1 MNKKILI
8 PALALSLSAPLFAGD
23 NGSNMYSRSSFIEKE
38 RPALDKETQ
47 ELIKIYRE
55 TPSKEN
61 YNRLRAKVGA
71 NYDAV
76 IAKNRAKLEELKETA
91 KDKSLVDEMQKIVDD
106 MLAERE
112 HRIDTTMARFGD
124 PRLLPNARTPVNGF
138 LPIIGAKENL
148 YISYTPVTN
157 EEYSLFCRET
167 DRKCLNKGGSDTP
180 ANNISYDDAIAYAKW
195 LSNKKGITLR
205 LPTEEEWE
213 LAAGH
218 MPKDAQMN
226 TAKQSDKPLSI
237 YANKKTLSAVGAI
250 DMWGNVWEM
259 TSTFKDEDDIIVKG
273 GSFKSAKTECRTENR
288 DEIRNIHK
296 SYDDLGFRLVWEK

>member
-8 PALALSLSAPLFAGD
+8 LALALSLSASLFAGD

-76 IAKNRAKLEELKETA
+76 IAKKRAKLEELKETA
-91 KDKSLVDEMQKIVDD
+91 KDKSLVNEMQKIVDD

-148 YISYTPVTN
+148 YISYAPVTN
-157 EEYSLFCRET
+157 
-167 DRKCLNKGGSDTP
+167 
-180 ANNISYDDAIAYAKW
+180 
-195 LSNKKGITLR
+195 
-205 LPTEEEWE
+205 
-213 LAAGH
+213 
-218 MPKDAQMN
+218 
-226 TAKQSDKPLSI
+226 
-237 YANKKTLSAVGAI
+237 
-250 DMWGNVWEM
+250 
-259 TSTFKDEDDIIVKG
+259 
-273 GSFKSAKTECRTENR
+273 
-288 DEIRNIHK
+288 
-296 SYDDLGFRLVWEK
+296 